1 MRNSL
6 WIIPALLLL
15 AAVGAPAAQA
25 DTYTNYTIDFTLTGG
40 SISPTSGLFT
50 YDDTANQFT
59 SFTVVWDG
67 INFDVTSAANSPM
80 ILDSSFNPFI
90 GPLPTCLTAT
100 SGAAASLSLL
110 TDCGGDPNADWEAAF
125 CSQCDQS
132 AFSFADLNPAPV
144 ELVGDI
150 GILASPTSGV
160 GSPAISAQGTWEVV
174 QDGDSYTTT
183 PEPGTVGLT
192 MLGIG
197 LVLLLHKRIAQR
209 LVRQAR

>member
-1 MRNSL
+1 
-6 WIIPALLLL
+6 
-15 AAVGAPAAQA
+15 
-25 DTYTNYTIDFTLTGG
+25 
-40 SISPTSGLFT
+40 
-50 YDDTANQFT
+50 
-59 SFTVVWDG
+59 
-67 INFDVTSAANSPM
+67 
-80 ILDSSFNPFI
+80 
-90 GPLPTCLTAT
+90 
-100 SGAAASLSLL
+100 
-110 TDCGGDPNADWEAAF
+110 
-125 CSQCDQS
+125 
-132 AFSFADLNPAPV
+132 V